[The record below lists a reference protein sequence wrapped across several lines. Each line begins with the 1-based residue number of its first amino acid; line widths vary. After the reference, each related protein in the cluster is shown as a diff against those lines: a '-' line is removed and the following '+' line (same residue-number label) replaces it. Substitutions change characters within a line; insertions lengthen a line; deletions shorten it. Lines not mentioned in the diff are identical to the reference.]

1 MDKDLV
7 RMGQGLFASDKI
19 RHFQHAG
26 ILGMATANDQ
36 PNAAPVTLSQIAEN
50 AWFVGAARLDNR
62 DALLDRLGLMPS
74 LAQTLSDANLVGRA
88 YLRWGE
94 KCVEL
99 LMGDWAFAISDLI
112 SGRLFLAR
120 DQFGISSVYY
130 SVNPHFFAFAS
141 RRSLLF
147 NLMQSMTEVDDL
159 YLARLLLSWKVYEGE
174 STPHK
179 SIRRLPPGH
188 TLTVSHGGEAAVHS
202 YWNFDRAA
210 EGDNIRTL
218 SQAAEG
224 ARFHFDAAVRCRLRP
239 GETVATSL
247 SGGIDSSAVALTAA
261 EMLQAGQD
269 TLRGY
274 TAVPLSAQNLDEGRW
289 FGNEWQLASVA
300 ARQALNLSHF
310 PVRSTATTPLDGI
323 RESLWIHDGPVH
335 AAGNAYWMHDLMRMA
350 QADGCQVLL
359 TGQTGNLGI
368 SWTGEDRS
376 RPGPRALLRRIL
388 PASLRTAVKRRRLA
402 RAIAHGEDT
411 AIHPDLARRTDVL
424 TAQLDDP
431 YHPLAAVKETALE
444 RRVRMLGAGRTIVG
458 CLLAEHGHA
467 FGLDIRD
474 PTADIRLLTY
484 CLSVPPHLFVDP
496 QTGMDRM
503 LMRAAMADRLP
514 DEVRLNRR
522 RGLQAADI
530 IPRLRADR
538 DAMEA
543 CLDELA
549 RGDAIHY
556 VSLPRLRQV
565 WQDVL
570 ARDDR
575 ATHIAAK
582 AVLLRGI
589 MVGLFVQNP
598 AGGPRP
604 MLAHSLPAAD
614 REIG

>member
-1 MDKDLV
+1 
-7 RMGQGLFASDKI
+7 MGQGLVLSGAPLTRSAGGFGAAAVAQHSSGQDAI
-19 RHFQHAG
+19 RQ
-26 ILGMATANDQ
+26 TADG
-36 PNAAPVTLSQIAEN
+36 
-50 AWFVGAARLDNR
+50 AWLVGTARLDNR
-62 DALLDRLGLMPS
+62 AELCTLLDGAVHPG
-74 LAQTLSDANLVGRA
+74 AAFSDLDLVERA

-94 KCVEL
+94 RCVEHL
-99 LMGDWAFAISDLI
+99 RGDWALAIWQPAAR
-112 SGRLFLAR
+112 RLFLAR
-120 DQFGISSVYY
+120 DQFGITSLYY
-130 SVNPHFFAFAS
+130 AVEAGAVAFATL
-141 RRSLLF
+141 RKPLLAWERK
-147 NLMQSMTEVDDL
+147 LAAADDL
-159 YLARLLLSWKVYEGE
+159 YLAHLLLSWKVYNGG
-174 STPHK
+174 STPHAA
-179 SIRRLPPGH
+179 IRRLPPAH
-188 TLTVSHGGEAAVHS
+188 TLTVTADGAIVTHCYWRMMDAVSEQPPSTLAEAA
-202 YWNFDRAA
+202 A
-210 EGDNIRTL
+210 E
-218 SQAAEG
+218 
-224 ARFHFDAAVRCRLRP
+224 ARIHFDAAVRCRLRP

-589 MVGLFVQNP
+589 MAGLFVQNP

-604 MLAHSLPAAD
+604 DLERSLPAAD